1 MTTEEPRW
9 RRMGPDQRREEIL
22 GSAITHFA
30 KRPYGE
36 VSTAEIA
43 RAAGVARGLLN
54 HYFGTKR
61 ELYLEVVRA
70 VSTIPAVTVTEL
82 PTGTLTER
90 IDAAVGGFLDSV
102 QQAGSM
108 WITAGG
114 TGGIGRDRELEKIL
128 IHAEDQS
135 VDRVLHAVGLSD
147 AAGSSTAL
155 RALIRSYG
163 QMARAGGGE
172 WLLRKTLSREE
183 LHTLLTTT
191 LLAIV
196 RDVVPEVIGRQAT

>member
-1 MTTEEPRW
+1 MTNDEPRW

-22 GSAITHFA
+22 ASAVTLFA
-30 KRPYGE
+30 QRPYGE

-43 RAAGVARGLLN
+43 SAAGVARGLLN

-61 ELYLEVVRA
+61 ELYLEVVRT
-70 VSTIPAVTVTEL
+70 VSTIPAVTVAEL
-82 PTGTLTER
+82 PTGTLEER
-90 IDAAVGGFLDSV
+90 IDAAVSGFLDSV
-102 QQAGSM
+102 QHAGSV

-128 IHAEDQS
+128 ISAEDQS

-147 AAGSSTAL
+147 ATGSGTAL

-172 WLLRKTLSREE
+172 WLLRMALSREQ
-183 LHTLLTTT
+183 LHMLLTTT

-196 RDVVPEVIGRQAT
+196 RDV